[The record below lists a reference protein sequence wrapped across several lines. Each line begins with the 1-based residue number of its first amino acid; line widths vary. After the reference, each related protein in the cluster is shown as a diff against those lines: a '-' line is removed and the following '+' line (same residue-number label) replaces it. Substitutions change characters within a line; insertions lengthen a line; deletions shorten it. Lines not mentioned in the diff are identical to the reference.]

1 MLSSMPG
8 QRKQMRLCRFKT
20 LAIEEANLYDHQLRD
35 CMRLDTAHT
44 VASAVAPSLDKSLW
58 QTRLCRK
65 KVALLCCGV
74 ALCRLF
80 ESRLHILV
88 HRADALPADVLGIAP
103 LCPVRHIAAVAAQV
117 PDASA
122 KAVVR
127 VAARPDDA
135 AALPLH
141 CAALR
146 IYAWFMRARAE
157 RGSFSPAAMCCKS
170 WLLSQKSMALQQSCG
185 EEA

>member
-8 QRKQMRLCRFKT
+8 QRKQMRLCKFRT

-65 KVALLCCGV
+65 KVALSCCGV

-88 HRADALPADVLGIAP
+88 HRADALPADVLGISP
-103 LCPVRHIAAVAAQV
+103 LCPVWHIAAVAAQV

-135 AALPLH
+135 AALRSIAHTCLVHESTGATRLLQPGGHVLQELAPLSKIDGPPTE
-141 CAALR
+141 LR
-146 IYAWFMRARAE
+146 RR
-157 RGSFSPAAMCCKS
+157 S
-170 WLLSQKSMALQQSCG
+170 LSL
-185 EEA
+185 